1 MIGDEVE
8 KRKGMDLTK
17 TGQVGFLGG
26 NLEQNWGF
34 VKLIIGI
41 LKRIGEDC
49 RLLVLLS
56 VTFVARYAGYGG
68 VCFCEST

>member
-26 NLEQNWGF
+26 ILN
-34 VKLIIGI
+34 KIG
-41 LKRIGEDC
+41 G
-49 RLLVLLS
+49 LLNQLS
-56 VTFVARYAGYGG
+56 EV
-68 VCFCEST
+68 EK